1 MSNCLS
7 KNENEIKRFP
17 KLFSE
22 ILKKYDY
29 TTYGLAEKSGVDRT
43 ILVKAQRGTRTLSVE
58 NFKKIIN
65 VMVLPPQDDE
75 LLREAFID
83 YSFGID
89 RYKTFHALISC
100 ASKVISSANDNLSI
114 QVSLSFDDSILK
126 LDSKSDVANALKSV
140 IDSEFVD
147 ENTKGRIFT
156 NIDLF
161 TMYDFM
167 KSHPKTENQSRRIDY
182 KHIFEI
188 KKGNQS
194 NSEILFR
201 TLSFMT
207 LGYPVNYFVVDS
219 YHTDSLTNLFC
230 YYVITGDIL
239 LLADRDLKFGYAIKS
254 KKTADIFAEK
264 FVEVFALTTPFIE
277 NVEDIMG
284 LKGSILT
291 NCRSSY
297 DFHVNFGAFGNCA
310 FYLDKDM
317 WRQIAKPT
325 VPNREF
331 LIGNTYEY
339 YQGYYQRF
347 NKLIAVMPRSELT
360 NFVDYG
366 IVMLMPREY
375 ADPLTPE
382 NRLKILR
389 SFREA
394 ILSGKES
401 FYLIKD
407 KILKNSETNQTELFY
422 SEKGDSTL
430 VFENEIESKQM
441 HFLGNNSMFI
451 KERNIIEEYKL
462 FLDHLLISGDCYSQE
477 ESVKVLEEEI
487 DRCIL
492 LGQ

>member
-1 MSNCLS
+1 MSNYLS
-7 KNENEIKRFP
+7 KIENEIPKFP

-22 ILKKYDY
+22 ILKEYNL

-43 ILVKAQRGTRTLSVE
+43 ILAKSQKGTRMLSVD

-65 VMVLPPQDDE
+65 VMDLSPQDDE
-75 LLREAFID
+75 LLRSAFIE
-83 YSFGID
+83 YSFGTE
-89 RYKTFHALISC
+89 RYKTFHALIPY
-100 ASKVISSANDNLSI
+100 ASNSVSGGEDTSSI
-114 QVSLSFDDSILK
+114 HVSLSFNDAILK
-126 LDSKSDVANALKSV
+126 LDSKSDIANALKSV
-140 IDSEFVD
+140 IDGEFLD
-147 ENTKGRIFT
+147 KDKTGRIYT

-161 TMYDFM
+161 TMYDFL
-167 KSHPKTENQSRRIDY
+167 KSHPKTENQSIDY

-188 KKGNQS
+188 KKDNKS

-201 TLSFMT
+201 TLSIMM
-207 LGYPVNYFVVDS
+207 LGYPVNYFTVES
-219 YHTDSLTNLFC
+219 YHTDSSVNLFS
-230 YYVITGDIL
+230 YYIITGDIL
-239 LLADRDLKFGYAIKS
+239 LVADRDLKSGYAIKN
-254 KKTADIFAEK
+254 KRTADIFAERFNK
-264 FVEVFALTTPFIE
+264 VFAHSIPFIE
-277 NVEDIMG
+277 NSEDIML
-284 LKGSILT
+284 LKGNMLT
-291 NCRSSY
+291 NCRSNY
-297 DFHVNFGAFGNCA
+297 DFHANFGAFGNCV
-310 FYLDKDM
+310 FYMEKDM

-339 YQGYYQRF
+339 YQAYYQRF
-347 NKLIAVMPRSELT
+347 EKLIAVMPRSELT

-366 IVMLMPREY
+366 IVMLMPKEF

-382 NRLKILR
+382 NRLRILT

-407 KILKNSETNQTELFY
+407 KVLNESKTNQTELFY

-430 VFENEIESKQM
+430 VFENEIASKQM
-441 HFLGNNSMFI
+441 HFLGNNAMFI
-451 KERNIIEEYKL
+451 KEKNIIEEYKL

-477 ESVKVLEEEI
+477 ESMKVLEEEI